1 MNSPLELLKETQRKL
16 FSLSPSQAKELK
28 AKTKQLLKDLP
39 IPQYQQV
46 ARQISQR
53 RKVQENFLTWLD
65 TECLCAE
72 CEEYGN

>member
-1 MNSPLELLKETQRKL
+1 MNSPLELLKEAHIKL
-16 FSLSPSQAKELK
+16 FSLSPSQALELK

-46 ARQISQR
+46 AHQISQR

-65 TECLCAE
+65 TECECAE
-72 CEEYGN
+72 CEN